1 MATLLFHLGNVPDE
15 EAEAVRRLLDEHGIA
30 TYETRAG
37 FWGLGVAAIWLRD
50 EAQREEARAL
60 IDAYQRELGERMR
73 DELARLAAC
82 GEAPTCGDA
91 SGGGRC
97 ARCCWPCWPPACSPS
112 RCCPFY
118 GCRALTDGLWPIG

>member
-82 GEAPTCGDA
+82 GEAPTLWRRLRRRPLRTLLLALLAAGVLA
-91 SGGGRC
+91 LSLLPFLWLSG
-97 ARCCWPCWPPACSPS
+97 S
-112 RCCPFY
+112 
-118 GCRALTDGLWPIG
+118 D